1 MDVSGFT
8 RIEPAK
14 ERHRLTELVI
24 ESESPILTHG
34 PVADPTARAKDLV
47 APLRAAGVAFTAEC
61 QGPQV
66 NRDLLLELPSPE

>member
-1 MDVSGFT
+1 LSRRRATFHFFLQ
-8 RIEPAK
+8 PYCA
-14 ERHRLTELVI
+14 ELVI